1 MERNC
6 PLGYGKEVEKE
17 PEKLLVQISNPVA
30 ARAKYGFQQVARKRQ
45 IEEEVIES
53 QTVSEI
59 EVKRRP
65 IIKHG
70 DFEFHECP
78 VPSLVD
84 NLMVPEDRLANFLI
98 NIVNWSETVHQ
109 LPVEGSLL
117 DQAAL
122 FYEARL
128 VVLSE
133 QNKIEFEK
141 QEEQNKNMKKNQGK
155 GKPHNALGKGK

>member
-1 MERNC
+1 M
-6 PLGYGKEVEKE
+6 
-17 PEKLLVQISNPVA
+17 VQISNPVA
-30 ARAKYGFQQVARKRQ
+30 ARARYGFQQIARKHRED
-45 IEEEVIES
+45 EEIVVES
-53 QTVSEI
+53 QTISEV

-70 DFEFHECP
+70 DFDFYECP

-84 NLMVPEDRLANFLI
+84 NLMTAEDRLANFLI
-98 NIVNWSETVHQ
+98 NIVNWSEAVHQ

-122 FYEARL
+122 FYDARL

-133 QNKIEFEK
+133 QNKIENEK
-141 QEEQNKNMKKNQGK
+141 QEVENKKMKQNQGK
-155 GKPHNALGKGK
+155 GKTNNALGKGK